1 MRASRLYEFEVIT
14 SPEWSN
20 GMTESLDCPIH
31 AFILVDMNNH
41 RQKVLVRFSWPQIEA
56 WGEFVSGLQGLFPTV
71 CIGVGLFWKVATTRW
86 LCGTFPFGCSDA
98 AIYLLYIRKL
108 LSATLVVIVHFAYAG
123 FDLRCSTM
131 WAA

>member
-20 GMTESLDCPIH
+20 GMTKSLDCPIH

-41 RQKVLVRFSWPQIEA
+41 REKVLVRFSRLQIEA
-56 WGEFVSGLQGLFPTV
+56 WVSSFQGCKGCL
-71 CIGVGLFWKVATTRW
+71 GVVVELFWNIANMHLGISFVTLYPLGARRLYFVAYFYHYCPQTWWQHHAFRLTRR
-86 LCGTFPFGCSDA
+86 LN
-98 AIYLLYIRKL
+98 
-108 LSATLVVIVHFAYAG
+108 
-123 FDLRCSTM
+123 LRCSTM